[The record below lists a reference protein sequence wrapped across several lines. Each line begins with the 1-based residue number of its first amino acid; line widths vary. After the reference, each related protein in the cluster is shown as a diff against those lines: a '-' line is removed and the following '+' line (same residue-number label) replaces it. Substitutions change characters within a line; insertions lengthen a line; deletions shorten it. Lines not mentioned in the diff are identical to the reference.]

1 MSCRLMIMAMTLTV
15 HIIMITQITC
25 FGRKSAICITST
37 AKALAMVWLLN
48 AFGGGL
54 EPAALAQ
61 TVHPHEHAHYS
72 ESHQHPHDQEH
83 AHHPGEHYHPHDPHG
98 HDHSHLPVDYSFRPD
113 AGHYIPPEPDH
124 DGFFWWKGNLHAH
137 TLWSDGDQFPEV
149 VTEWYYK
156 HGYHFLAISD
166 HNTLLRGQKW
176 INPETSRFAARGG
189 GDPVFELYRER
200 FGDDWIETR
209 HVDNAIE
216 VRLKPLNEV
225 RALFE
230 KAGRFIMIESEEI
243 TEREHNIHTNATN
256 ILELIEPV
264 TGSSVEETIR
274 LNIDA
279 VVEQSERT
287 GREMIPHLN
296 HPNFR
301 SAVTTEHMAP
311 VENLR
316 LFELYNG
323 HRGVHNFGADDGVK
337 DLERV
342 WDIILTRRLAELG
355 LDLVYGIATDD
366 AHNYEAST
374 SDVSRP
380 GRGWVMVRT
389 KFLTP
394 ESIVRALQ
402 SGNFYAGTGV
412 TIASVETDQNG
423 YSVQVEPEEGVN
435 YTIQFIG
442 TRKGYDPA
450 SRPFVDANGQARND
464 RSRLY
469 SDDIGVVLKEV
480 KGTSATYSYE
490 GDELYVRAR
499 VISSKPKENYFVEGE
514 VEKAWMQPVQPGQ

>member
-1 MSCRLMIMAMTLTV
+1 MTAQFTSFGQ
-15 HIIMITQITC
+15 MPAGC
-25 FGRKSAICITST
+25 FTSF
-37 AKALAMVWLLN
+37 AKTLALVWLLN
-48 AFGGGL
+48 TFGSGL
-54 EPAALAQ
+54 DPAWSQ
-61 TVHPHEHAHYS
+61 TGHPHEHNHT
-72 ESHQHPHDQEH
+72 
-83 AHHPGEHYHPHDPHG
+83 
-98 HDHSHLPVDYSFRPD
+98 HLPVDYSFRPD
-113 AGHYIPPEPDH
+113 AGHYTPPQPDD
-124 DGFFWWKGNLHAH
+124 DGFFWWKGNLHTH

-166 HNTLLRGQKW
+166 HNILMRGQKW
-176 INPETSRFAARGG
+176 INPETSRFVARGG
-189 GDPVFELYRER
+189 GEPVLELYRER

-209 HVDNAIE
+209 YVDDALE

-243 TEREHNIHTNATN
+243 TEREHIIHTNATN

-264 TGSSVEETIR
+264 TGPSVEETIR
-274 LNIDA
+274 MNIDA
-279 VVEQSERT
+279 VVAQSGRT
-287 GREMIPHLN
+287 GQEMIPHLN

-301 SAVTTEHMAP
+301 SAVTAEHMAP

-323 HRGVHNFGADDGVK
+323 HRGVFNFGAEDGVK

-355 LDLVYGIATDD
+355 LDLVFGLAADD
-366 AHNYEAST
+366 AHNYETST
-374 SDVSRP
+374 VDVSRP
-380 GRGWVMVRT
+380 GRGWVMVRSR
-389 KFLTP
+389 FLTP

-402 SGNFYAGTGV
+402 NGDFYASTGV
-412 TIASVETDQNG
+412 TIASVKADENE
-423 YSVQVEPEEGVN
+423 YRVQVEPEDGVD
-435 YTIQFIG
+435 YTIHFIG
-442 TRKGYDPA
+442 TRKGYDPS
-450 SRPFVDANGQARND
+450 SRPFVDANGQERSD

-469 SDDIGVVLKEV
+469 SDGIGTVLKEV
-480 KGTSATYSYE
+480 SGTRATYSFQ

-514 VEKAWMQPVQPGQ
+514 KEKAWLQPVRPGQ